1 MYDVD
6 GAISISVM
14 ATLFIAGFTV
24 VLARGLSESKWTNLV
39 LTSLKVFIV
48 MFVILGGASKARASN
63 WSPFVP
69 EGTSSVFA
77 ATSVVFF
84 AYIGFDVVANSAEE
98 AARPRQDLPFA
109 IVTSLAVC
117 CALYVGVCLVITGL
131 QHYSSIDKSA
141 PLSTALTQA
150 GLAWGQQIVNIGAV
164 VGLGTTLLTG
174 LYAQSR
180 LYLSIA
186 RDGLLPRW
194 MRRVGGLGLE
204 LDEEVARDRNGS
216 SKGFRRPILVF
227 RKQAQR
233 KVDK

>member
-1 MYDVD
+1 
-6 GAISISVM
+6 M
-14 ATLFIAGFTV
+14 ATLFVAGFTV

-63 WSPFVP
+63 WSPFMP

-117 CALYVGVCLVITGL
+117 CALYVGMCLVITGL
-131 QHYSSIDKSA
+131 QHYSSIDK
-141 PLSTALTQA
+141 
-150 GLAWGQQIVNIGAV
+150 
-164 VGLGTTLLTG
+164 
-174 LYAQSR
+174 
-180 LYLSIA
+180 
-186 RDGLLPRW
+186 
-194 MRRVGGLGLE
+194 
-204 LDEEVARDRNGS
+204 
-216 SKGFRRPILVF
+216 
-227 RKQAQR
+227 
-233 KVDK
+233 